1 MKTPKLKLIAFTLLL
16 TLFCPLPTSA
26 QSKAESAV
34 IAKLRGTWKLV
45 SMESRTASGEI
56 TYPYGKDAVGY
67 IIYDAT
73 GHMSVHI
80 MRAARPRANRQ
91 APPEERGRAYEGYIA
106 YFGTYELNEKDE
118 VVIHHMEGNLT
129 SALTGT
135 DYIRYYEFEGDKL
148 TLIPTERVEGKFK
161 PKSPTGLRLTWQR
174 VK

>member
-1 MKTPKLKLIAFTLLL
+1 MKTSKVIQLAFILLL
-16 TLFCPLPTSA
+16 ASFHLPLTNA

-34 IAKLRGTWKLV
+34 AAKFRGTWKLV
-45 SMESRTASGEI
+45 SMESRSASGEI

-67 IIYDAT
+67 IIYAAT
-73 GHMSVHI
+73 GHVSVHI
-80 MRAARPRANRQ
+80 MRATRTRANSQ
-91 APPEERGRAYEGYIA
+91 SPAEERVRAYEGYIA
-106 YFGTYELNEKDE
+106 YFGTYEINEKDE

-129 SALTGT
+129 SALSGT

-148 TLIPTERVEGKFK
+148 TLIPTERVEGKFR